1 MKTKRN
7 EIYGKFGLTKLEM
20 SSVTGSG
27 PAPSTLN
34 TENIQYTGAWWQI
47 STLDRQGDS
56 YPDDCCE

>member
-1 MKTKRN
+1 
-7 EIYGKFGLTKLEM
+7 
-20 SSVTGSG
+20 
-27 PAPSTLN
+27 LN